1 MNDNVVEYFI
11 TLYSPL
17 LIKVSFMFV
26 IGLAIFVTIILALE
40 TLEATKNINKKVK
53 YFAKLI
59 YADSSAIFLLLLYI
73 VSNKSIYT
81 TGIVLLIIMILEIVG
96 SVLSILLLESCENI

>member
-1 MNDNVVEYFI
+1 MSNDIVENLLF
-11 TLYSPL
+11 LYLPL

-26 IGLAIFVTIILALE
+26 IVLAIFVTIILALE

-81 TGIVLLIIMILEIVG
+81 IGIVLLIIMILEIVG